1 MTPAIP
7 SSPYKKRP
15 LPDNLSQVQSASHQ
29 PPRYKRVR
37 FSETGAG
44 LNDDLQLL
52 SASVYQAAESR
63 MNDLSGLPVR
73 GEGSSSQ
80 CANFQSGSSSLR
92 PFFLIEEAP
101 LSYASDDW
109 GNFLVGSLPTL
120 DPDAST
126 PPGTPPGT
134 PPRQLEAVRPP
145 VISRKMKNRASLD
158 QRDPYIQNTFAI
170 KERLPGLR
178 KGDFPFPIEVGSR
191 TVEIESNQGFLG
203 AGCYQDAYLV
213 TGRGLDSPQ
222 FVLKVPKQELLNSV
236 DGHIMIGL
244 VGKDIR
250 DYPKIIQA
258 FEGQE
263 NFRVARQY
271 DMDILLEQAAWS
283 NGTSPIQM
291 VHGCRLVEYI
301 PRPIPDGPLPELLLH
316 KLKDFLAFCWENKHL
331 RLDVQK
337 SNLHIEE
344 LCANGEVVDYRIVL
358 IDPVHP
364 QDAFEGVIDQTLAS
378 FAPKNSELY
387 QFLDPRG

>member
-1 MTPAIP
+1 MVPAIP

-15 LPDNLSQVQSASHQ
+15 LPDNSSQVESASHQ
-29 PPRYKRVR
+29 PPRYKRLR
-37 FSETGAG
+37 FSETGAE
-44 LNDDLQLL
+44 LHEDLQLL
-52 SASVYQAAESR
+52 SASVCQAAESR

-73 GEGSSSQ
+73 GEGSSSE

-92 PFFLIEEAP
+92 PFSLIEEAP

-126 PPGTPPGT
+126 PPGTPP
-134 PPRQLEAVRPP
+134 RRLETVQPP
-145 VISRKMKNRASLD
+145 VISRKMKNRASLN

-170 KERLPGLR
+170 KERLSGLR
-178 KGDFPFPIEVGSR
+178 KGDFPFTIEVGSKE
-191 TVEIESNQGFLG
+191 VEIESNQGFLG
-203 AGCYQDAYLV
+203 AGCYQNAYLV
-213 TGRGLDSPQ
+213 TGRGLGSPQ
-222 FVLKVPKQELLNSV
+222 FVLKVPKEELLNSV

-250 DYPKIIQA
+250 HYPEIIQA

-271 DMDILLEQAAWS
+271 DMDILLEETAWS
-283 NGTSPIQM
+283 NGTNPIQM

-301 PRPIPDGPLPELLLH
+301 PQPIPDGPLPELLLH
-316 KLKDFLAFCWENKHL
+316 RLKDFLAFCWKNKHL

-337 SNLHIEE
+337 SNLHMEE
-344 LCANGEVVDYRIVL
+344 LYVNGEIADYRIVL

-364 QDAFEGVIDQTLAS
+364 QDAFEGIIDQTLAS